1 MKIEIAN
8 ETAADVA
15 AIRAVTISAF
25 LHGEHTSHT
34 SRAAMIFAP
43 RRRNTKPRGALRQA
57 LAILPDKTKPL
68 PTIVSRHVYPC

>member
-25 LHGEHTSHT
+25 LHAEHTSHT
-34 SRAAMIFAP
+34 SRAAMIL
-43 RRRNTKPRGALRQA
+43 RRSTP
-57 LAILPDKTKPL
+57 
-68 PTIVSRHVYPC
+68 